1 MLEKHRLTY
10 LDSLGIENYMPR
22 FQLPHALPSK
32 LLSDE
37 ALQEPTAFSTAD
49 LSEGLPTELPKES
62 SGGSTGGSTE
72 GSTGGSTGGSAEG
85 FIEEL
90 LVPSEAL
97 IATAKKSET
106 PLSHVNIQDNSS
118 AQAAP
123 RVNTLMES
131 LGIQREEPPIEPTDE
146 PTEAAAIS
154 TVANTSPDT
163 PTPDADTNTAPAEVR
178 FTLNVW
184 RIREELIVIDS
195 RQPAAALPTEKLL
208 QNILRSVGYPL
219 AQLPPSELLR
229 WPLFTNKKL
238 TSKNITNKYIDQSS
252 EEEEARAM
260 VQAYLSAQYAK
271 APVKAL
277 LLLGQSAV
285 QFALTPDTGIK
296 HFYAQ
301 HKGSQISSSP
311 WQSQVLVAPS
321 LVDML
326 HDPMQKRVT
335 WQALQVL
342 LHSQV

>member
-62 SGGSTGGSTE
+62 SGGSTE
-72 GSTGGSTGGSAEG
+72 GSAEG

>member
-62 SGGSTGGSTE
+62 SGGSTE
-72 GSTGGSTGGSAEG
+72 GSAEG

-342 LHSQV
+342 LHSQA

>member
-22 FQLPHALPSK
+22 FQLPHALPSQ
-32 LLSDE
+32 LLSNE
-37 ALQEPTAFSTAD
+37 ALQEPAAFSTVD
-49 LSEGLPTELPKES
+49 LPAALPKELTAELS
-62 SGGSTGGSTE
+62 APTE
-72 GSTGGSTGGSAEG
+72 ASIT
-85 FIEEL
+85 EE
-90 LVPSEAL
+90 
-97 IATAKKSET
+97 SET
-106 PLSHVNIQDNSS
+106 LLSNVKSQDDSS
-118 AQAAP
+118 VQTAP
-123 RVNTLMES
+123 VVDSLMAS
-131 LGIQREEPPIEPTDE
+131 LGIQREEIQVKPLAESTVPPIIATINSDVIIDVNPRDT
-146 PTEAAAIS
+146 ANIS
-154 TVANTSPDT
+154 TSGSGNGAVSTTKVIAGQDT
-163 PTPDADTNTAPAEVR
+163 VKVEIR

-184 RIREELIVIDS
+184 RIREELMVIDS

-238 TSKNITNKYIDQSS
+238 TSKNLTNKYIDQSS

-271 APVKAL
+271 APVKTL

-285 QFALTPDTGIK
+285 QFALTPNTEIK
-296 HFYAQ
+296 DFYEQ
-301 HKGSQISSSP
+301 HKGSQITSSP

-342 LHSQV
+342 LHSQAS

>member
-22 FQLPHALPSK
+22 FQLPHALSSK

-49 LSEGLPTELPKES
+49 LSESLPVELPKES
-62 SGGSTGGSTE
+62 SERSTK
-72 GSTGGSTGGSAEG
+72 
-85 FIEEL
+85 EL
-90 LVPSEAL
+90 LAPSEAS
-97 IATAKKSET
+97 IATAKESET

-118 AQAAP
+118 AQAVP
-123 RVNTLMES
+123 LVNTLMES
-131 LGIQREEPPIEPTDE
+131 LGIQREEPPIEPLTAVA
-146 PTEAAAIS
+146 TIS
-154 TVANTSPDT
+154 TIANTSPDT
-163 PTPDADTNTAPAEVR
+163 PPTPVSDKHAVPAEVR

-296 HFYAQ
+296 NFYEQ

-326 HDPMQKRVT
+326 HDPMQKRIT

-342 LHSQV
+342 LHSQA

>member
-49 LSEGLPTELPKES
+49 LSEGLPTELPKELPKES
-62 SGGSTGGSTE
+62 SEGERSTK
-72 GSTGGSTGGSAEG
+72 
-85 FIEEL
+85 EL
-90 LVPSEAL
+90 LAPSEAS
-97 IATAKKSET
+97 IATAKESEA

-123 RVNTLMES
+123 LVNTLMES
-131 LGIQREEPPIEPTDE
+131 LGIQREETPIEPLTA
-146 PTEAAAIS
+146 AAAIS
-154 TVANTSPDT
+154 AVANTSPDT
-163 PTPDADTNTAPAEVR
+163 ATPVSDNNAMPAEVR

-219 AQLPPSELLR
+219 VQLPPSELLR

-238 TSKNITNKYIDQSS
+238 TNKHIDQSS

-285 QFALTPDTGIK
+285 QFALTPDAGIK
-296 HFYAQ
+296 NFYEQ
-301 HKGSQISSSP
+301 HKGSQVSSSP

-342 LHSQV
+342 LHSQA

>member
-22 FQLPHALPSK
+22 FQLPHALSSQ

-37 ALQEPTAFSTAD
+37 ALQEPAAFSTTD
-49 LSEGLPTELPKES
+49 ISKVLSAPTEKLAAI
-62 SGGSTGGSTE
+62 
-72 GSTGGSTGGSAEG
+72 AE
-85 FIEEL
+85 E
-90 LVPSEAL
+90 
-97 IATAKKSET
+97 SET
-106 PLSHVNIQDNSS
+106 LAASIKNEGDFRV
-118 AQAAP
+118 QAAP
-123 RVNTLMES
+123 GVDALMAS
-131 LGIQREEPPIEPTDE
+131 LGIQREKPLAEPL
-146 PTEAAAIS
+146 TEAES
-154 TVANTSPDT
+154 SPVVVNTNTSADIS
-163 PTPDADTNTAPAEVR
+163 ADTSTDVNSSDKIDTLTPLLKSKKVAASLTTAEKNAAQTEIR

-184 RIREELIVIDS
+184 RIREELMVIDS

-229 WPLFTNKKL
+229 WPLFTNRKL
-238 TSKNITNKYIDQSS
+238 TSKNITNKHIDQSS

-285 QFALTPDTGIK
+285 QFALTPDADIK
-296 HFYAQ
+296 HFYEQ
-301 HKGSQISSSP
+301 YKGSQIFSSP

-342 LHSQV
+342 LHSQA